1 MSKLQLKIFLKKSYE
16 FSLVLFQFFII
27 ILHFIHLEFIPK
39 KEIMQVNFFFSFVGF
54 LLIIISTIV
63 MLISIKDLGRNL
75 SPFPRPIVNG
85 NLTTSGIYSFIR
97 HPMYYSLIL
106 ISFGFFITKL
116 SFYYLFLTIT
126 NRITNT
132 PLTVLPRRIKHKVK
146 VTNIY
151 RLVSPTPSPIT
162 SK

>member
-1 MSKLQLKIFLKKSYE
+1 MSKLQLKRFLKKSYE

-39 KEIMQVNFFFSFVGF
+39 KEIMQVNFVFSFVGF

-116 SFYYLFLTIT
+116 SFYHLFLTISLAL
-126 NRITNT
+126 I
-132 PLTVLPRRIKHKVK
+132 IKLKIILEEKYLNKKFKNYFIYTDKVK
-146 VTNIY
+146 Y
-151 RLVSPTPSPIT
+151 
-162 SK
+162 

>member
-1 MSKLQLKIFLKKSYE
+1 MSKFQLTIFLKKSYE
-16 FSLVLFQFFII
+16 SFLVLLQFFII

-39 KEIMQVNFFFSFVGF
+39 KEIMQVNFIFSFVGF

-63 MLISIKDLGRNL
+63 MLISIKDLGSNL

-116 SFYYLFLTIT
+116 SFYHLCLTISLAL
-126 NRITNT
+126 I
-132 PLTVLPRRIKHKVK
+132 IKFKIILEEKYLNKKFKKYFIYTDKVK
-146 VTNIY
+146 Y
-151 RLVSPTPSPIT
+151 
-162 SK
+162 

>member
-1 MSKLQLKIFLKKSYE
+1 MSKFLLKRFLKKSYE
-16 FSLVLFQFFII
+16 FSLVLLQFFII
-27 ILHFIHLEFIPK
+27 ILHFIQLEFIPK
-39 KEIMQVNFFFSFVGF
+39 KEIMQVNFIFSFVGF

-63 MLISIKDLGRNL
+63 MLIAIKDLGSNL

-116 SFYYLFLTIT
+116 SFYHLFLTISLAL
-126 NRITNT
+126 I
-132 PLTVLPRRIKHKVK
+132 IKLKIILEEKYLNKKFKNYFIYTDKVK
-146 VTNIY
+146 Y
-151 RLVSPTPSPIT
+151 
-162 SK
+162 

>member
-27 ILHFIHLEFIPK
+27 ILHFIHLEFIPN

-54 LLIIISTIV
+54 SLIIISTIV

-85 NLTTSGIYSFIR
+85 NLITSGIYRFIR

-106 ISFGFFITKL
+106 ISFLKIFKAVLNGRSTYDPSSFLQLGVNSVKL
-116 SFYYLFLTIT
+116 AY
-126 NRITNT
+126 N
-132 PLTVLPRRIKHKVK
+132 PA
-146 VTNIY
+146 
-151 RLVSPTPSPIT
+151 
-162 SK
+162 

>member
-1 MSKLQLKIFLKKSYE
+1 MSKLQLKSFLKKSYE

-39 KEIMQVNFFFSFVGF
+39 KEIIQVNFIFSILGF

-63 MLISIKDLGRNL
+63 MLISIKDLGSNL

-116 SFYYLFLTIT
+116 SFYHLCLTISLAL
-126 NRITNT
+126 I
-132 PLTVLPRRIKHKVK
+132 IKFKIILEEK
-146 VTNIY
+146 YLNKKFKNYFIY
-151 RLVSPTPSPIT
+151 TDKL
-162 SK
+162 KY